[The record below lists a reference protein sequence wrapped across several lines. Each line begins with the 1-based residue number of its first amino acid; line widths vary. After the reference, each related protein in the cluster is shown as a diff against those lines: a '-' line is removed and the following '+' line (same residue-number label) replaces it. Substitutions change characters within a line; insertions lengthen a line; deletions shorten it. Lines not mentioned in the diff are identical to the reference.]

1 MYTHLLLSKREYIV
15 KEPQS
20 LPSILAQIDKKC
32 FDVTRFE
39 TERYPT
45 FYFTCFVTEQFIY
58 MYTCV
63 YTRRSDI
70 LK

>member
-32 FDVTRFE
+32 FDVTRSE

-45 FYFTCFVTEQFIY
+45 FFLPV
-58 MYTCV
+58 
-63 YTRRSDI
+63 
-70 LK
+70 L